1 MTSTGI
7 VVTASPSA
15 GLATLQA
22 GDLEGEREEQS
33 ASGAGAELML
43 ADWSVPGKNHP
54 RSATA
59 PGLTPPRAPTMEFQS
74 VPPFWEAP
82 SRLEREAWPPI

>member
-7 VVTASPSA
+7 VVTASSSA

-22 GDLEGEREEQS
+22 GGLGEREEQP

-43 ADWSVPGKNHP
+43 TDWSVLGKNHR

-59 PGLTPPRAPTMEFQS
+59 PGLGPTRPPIMEFQS